1 MGARVTRGE
10 PSGVIPVLMV
20 AVPPTAWAMHLLLS
34 YWFVPVS
41 CERGTVAPMHL
52 TTVVAVAC
60 AAAAAVYGHRAP
72 SSSTLSRLT
81 LVLGI
86 YFAGVIVMT
95 GLVALLVDP
104 CA

>member
-1 MGARVTRGE
+1 MDSGATRPAG
-10 PSGVIPVLMV
+10 SGIIPVLMV
-20 AVPPTAWAMHLLLS
+20 AVAPTAWAMHLALS

-52 TTVVAVAC
+52 TTAVAVAC
-60 AAAAAVYGHRAP
+60 AVAAAIYGHRAP
-72 SSSTLSRLT
+72 RSSTLGRLT
-81 LVLGI
+81 LTLGV

-95 GLVALLVDP
+95 GLVAVIVDP